1 MCGVTGV
8 VLHNNSSGKKL
19 IDLLYLS
26 IREIQHRGYD
36 GCGIAYLNS
45 TSTHI
50 NMIKNNTMIEPF
62 FQTLFNSNLNDLDD
76 LHSSS
81 QIGIAHTRYKTI
93 GPCTQSASQ
102 PLLSPDHTLC
112 LAHNGQIDVIDWFPD
127 SGYILDYMIKNLQIN
142 NQVNHNDNIMIF
154 EHVFRLVENLM
165 NNLVGSYSC
174 VTLIANVGLVAF
186 RDPRGIRPLILGK
199 NANNDYIVASESV
212 CIDSIPGFSILR
224 DIQPGECVI
233 INPSTFLSKQLF
245 YDNFDVNGGICTGS
259 NSKAVTKH
267 VINARFTPCI
277 FEYIYL
283 ASPRSIIDG
292 LSVEYARKYL
302 GYLLAHHINLN
313 HADLKI
319 DIVVPV
325 PESSKIA
332 TISIVERLNELSD
345 CLVEYVELL
354 ELNSNRE
361 KARSFILPTQ
371 ELREEAVARKFILS
385 DKYDLTGKN
394 ILIVD
399 DSIIRGT
406 TLRHIVAKIRSGS
419 KCNKIYVASVAPPI
433 INHNIY
439 GIDIPDCKLLIA
451 YNRSNDQIANEI
463 GADLVIYQKL
473 NSMLELFALISPTAN
488 SFEHTMF

>member
-1 MCGVTGV
+1 
-8 VLHNNSSGKKL
+8 
-19 IDLLYLS
+19 
-26 IREIQHRGYD
+26 
-36 GCGIAYLNS
+36 
-45 TSTHI
+45 
-50 NMIKNNTMIEPF
+50 MIKNNIMIEPF
-62 FQTLFNSNLNDLDD
+62 FQTLFNPNLNDLND
-76 LHSSS
+76 LHSS

-102 PLLSPDHTLC
+102 PLLSPDRTLC

-142 NQVNHNDNIMIF
+142 NDEEINKINKDMIF
-154 EHVFRLVENLM
+154 DHVFRLVEQLM

-174 VTLIANVGLVAF
+174 VTLVANVGLVAF

-199 NANNDYIVASESV
+199 NANDDYIVASESV

-233 INPSTFLSKQLF
+233 INPGTFLSKQLF
-245 YDNFDVNGGICTGS
+245 YDLAGSGGTASKNGGGS
-259 NSKAVTKH
+259 MNKYVISSK
-267 VINARFTPCI
+267 FTPCI

-292 LSVEYARKYL
+292 LSVEYARKNL

-313 HADLKI
+313 YADLKI
-319 DIVVPV
+319 DMVVPV

-332 TISIVERLNELSD
+332 TMSMAERLNDMS
-345 CLVEYVELL
+345 VEYVELL

-419 KCNKIYVASVAPPI
+419 KCNQIYVASVAPPI

-451 YNRSNDQIANEI
+451 HNRSNDQIAKEI

-473 NSMLELFALISPTAN
+473 NSMLEMFALISPTAN
-488 SFEHTMF
+488 SFEHSMFRFL